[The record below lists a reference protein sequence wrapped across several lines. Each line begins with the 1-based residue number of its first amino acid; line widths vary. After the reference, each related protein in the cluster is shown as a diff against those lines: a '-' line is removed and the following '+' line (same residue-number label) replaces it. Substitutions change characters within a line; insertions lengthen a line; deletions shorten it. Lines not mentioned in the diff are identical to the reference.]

1 MNKPS
6 DVSTISVNRHEKME
20 AFKSKSLWHP
30 TTTEACDENNI
41 FFPLYIRRKKKGKRN
56 EKETFFFFFHL
67 GKYIKQ
73 LIGKCVGELSRH
85 INTH

>member
-41 FFPLYIRRKKKGKRN
+41 FFPLYIRRKKKGKEMKKRL
-56 EKETFFFFFHL
+56 FFFFSPRQIYQTADRQMCW
-67 GKYIKQ
+67 GA
-73 LIGKCVGELSRH
+73 E
-85 INTH
+85 